1 MNMMQRPAALLPER
15 QWQARLVLAFG
26 SRGGKTALVDNTH
39 FGPLRVQRPFYPE
52 ARDCCH
58 IYLLHPP
65 GGIAVGD
72 VLHISARLG
81 AATNALLTT
90 PSAGKIYSVQGS
102 RTLQQQLV
110 EFWVDEGACLEW
122 LPQETIVFDGAN
134 GRLHTCLRLRGD
146 ARACVWD
153 IVCLGRP
160 AAAETFS
167 QGRCDQILEVWRDE
181 QLLLLERNRFVGA
194 GEMLGAPWGLKG
206 CHTSA
211 TMVVTV
217 QPKRDQVDQ
226 LLLEL
231 QRLTCDGEHHWGL
244 TQKGELFI
252 ARYIGTSAMRARQG
266 LQKIWCAVRGELNGS
281 EAVEPRIWR
290 T

>member
-1 MNMMQRPAALLPER
+1 MNMMHSAVALVPER
-15 QWQARLVLAFG
+15 QWQARLTLAFG
-26 SRGGKTALVDNTH
+26 VRGGKTALVDNTH

-58 IYLLHPP
+58 VYLLHPP
-65 GGIAVGD
+65 GGMAVGD
-72 VLHISARLG
+72 VLHISTHLD
-81 AATNALLTT
+81 AATNVLLTT
-90 PSAGKIYSVQGS
+90 PSAGKIYGVQGS
-102 RTLQQQLV
+102 RTVQQQLV
-110 EFWVDEGACLEW
+110 ELRVAEDACLEW
-122 LPQETIVFDGAN
+122 LPQETIVFNGAN
-134 GRLHTCLRLRGD
+134 GRLHTRLRLTAN

-160 AAAETFS
+160 AAAEAFS
-167 QGRCDQILEVWRDE
+167 QGRCDQVLEVWRDE
-181 QLLLLERNRFVGA
+181 QLLLLERNRFLG
-194 GEMLGAPWGLKG
+194 GEAMLDAPWGLKG
-206 CHTSA
+206 CQTVA
-211 TMVVTV
+211 TMVATV
-217 QPKRDQVDQ
+217 QPERDLVDQ

-231 QRLTCDGEHHWGL
+231 QGLSRDGEHYWGL

-266 LQKIWCAVRGELNGS
+266 LQKIWCAIRGELNGS